1 MWDEARQVVESLL
14 FKDKIEIYEETFST
28 NQIGEE
34 ISQLNLIGEFDCNIQ
49 YETANRTENVS
60 GGSNPQSIRISLSKE
75 APIDP
80 EKAYVI
86 KILQAR
92 ITFNQDKWKLIASR
106 QAQLSTVLTAR
117 REVTI

>member
-1 MWDEARQVVESLL
+1 MWNEARQVVASLF
-14 FKDKIEIYEETFST
+14 FKDKIEIFEEEFST

-34 ISQLNLIGEFDCNIQ
+34 ISQLKSLGEYDCNIQ
-49 YETANRTENVS
+49 YETGDRVENVS
-60 GGSNPQSIRISLSKE
+60 GGSSSQNIRISLSRE

-86 KILQAR
+86 QILQAR